1 MDETRRH
8 PCPYPDCAEEN
19 SAKARFCSRCGRP
32 LNIKAMRAA
41 ESWRGAWFAWAGVLI
56 IAAPI
61 MVMSIRRPTDYAPW
75 FWMAIMVVGFAIAT
89 QAARRPP
96 PHDQER
102 LP

>member
-32 LNIKAMRAA
+32 LNMKAMRAA
-41 ESWRGAWFAWAGVLI
+41 ESWRGAMLWPILI
-56 IAAPI
+56 IVSMPV
-61 MVMSIRRPTDYAPW
+61 MVMTIRRPIDMAPW
-75 FWMAIMVVGFAIAT
+75 AWIYIALIAWAIASR
-89 QAARRPP
+89 AKKMPP
-96 PHDQER
+96 EHDQER